1 MSAIILL
8 LPERSPEISDDDHAK
23 ELAAAV
29 KAIACFDAPAPRE
42 ASADRHKWDQLLK
55 LAREIDPTLPAD
67 LSEYELRITLN
78 RELQSIELVRL

>member
-8 LPERSPEISDDDHAK
+8 LPERSPEVSDEDHAR

-29 KAIACFDAPAPRE
+29 KAIACFDASPPRG
-42 ASADRHKWDQLLK
+42 ASAECHKWEQLLK

-67 LSEYELRITLN
+67 LSEYELRITFN
-78 RELQSIELVRL
+78 REFQSVELVRL